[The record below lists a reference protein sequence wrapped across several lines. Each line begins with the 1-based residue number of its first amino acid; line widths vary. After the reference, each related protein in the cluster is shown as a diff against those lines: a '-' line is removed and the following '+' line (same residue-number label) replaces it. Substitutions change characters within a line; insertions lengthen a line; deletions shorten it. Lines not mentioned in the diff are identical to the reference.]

1 MAGHQPSNIE
11 PYVQPGNPVTREPLE
26 EKVADHRAHDH
37 SSTQGHASVPSER
50 PQGQEGTFSSLGSG
64 VEGGSGPVDA
74 TEARSTGGTGAGGQP
89 QNPNVDAEQLA
100 TLGEGKVADAVQ
112 RKSGIQKAPG
122 DGEVK
127 YDDYASDLDRYV
139 VLATSMK
146 LSVGLMADDTSLAAT
161 EKRRS
166 RRPLVTRSRRR
177 GRRASMWTVDLRVG
191 M

>member
-50 PQGQEGTFSSLGSG
+50 AQGQEGTFSSLGRG

-74 TEARSTGGTGAGGQP
+74 TEARSTGSSSGPDGQP

-127 YDDYASDLDRYV
+127 YDDYASDLDRY
-139 VLATSMK
+139 AFSP
-146 LSVGLMADDTSLAAT
+146 
-161 EKRRS
+161 
-166 RRPLVTRSRRR
+166 PLRNQ
-177 GRRASMWTVDLRVG
+177 AWT
-191 M
+191 

>member
-26 EKVADHRAHDH
+26 EKVADRRAHDH
-37 SSTQGHASVPSER
+37 SSTQAHANVSSGS
-50 PQGQEGTFSSLGSG
+50 PQGQEGTFSSLGNG

-74 TEARSTGGTGAGGQP
+74 TEAKSTGSSSGPDGQP

-139 VLATSMK
+139 FPPM
-146 LSVGLMADDTSLAAT
+146 
-161 EKRRS
+161 
-166 RRPLVTRSRRR
+166 
-177 GRRASMWTVDLRVG
+177 
-191 M
+191 